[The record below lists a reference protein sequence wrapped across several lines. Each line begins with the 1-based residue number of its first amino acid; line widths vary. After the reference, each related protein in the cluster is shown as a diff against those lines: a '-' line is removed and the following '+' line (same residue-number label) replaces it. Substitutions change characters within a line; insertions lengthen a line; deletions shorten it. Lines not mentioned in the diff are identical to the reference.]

1 MPDLS
6 VQNIAFAVSNTSL
19 WKENTMKKIHWV
31 LLAAAMLTVVNLA
44 CGPSDVTPTQEP
56 QPTKEQAPTEEV
68 VEPTRVN
75 PTPEPTSTPVPKT
88 EATGGGLEI
97 VNQSGNDIWYIYLS
111 PSKADEWGEDWL
123 GDDIIRDGE
132 THVIEGVP
140 DGIYDLRAEDRDG
153 EAIELVWEMDL
164 AEVTALTIAGTA
176 PAGGMASLE
185 VVNESDTV
193 ITYLYVSPTDSAS
206 WGEDLLGAD
215 VIEVQGS
222 YVLDGI
228 PPGSYDIQ
236 AAGETD
242 AAIESVFDVDLSD
255 QRTWSVVGKADL
267 PDNAVL
273 RFEDDFS
280 DNRNDWGFDTADEDV
295 HYMRPSGGEYCI
307 LVKNNQFTAWEWYE
321 PFRTDEF
328 VAEVA
333 CTLSGAEDASCGLGF
348 GPDGD
353 NLYWFEVSPF
363 DQTYALFLLENDS
376 WQENLIEWTP
386 SNNIDP
392 DRSNYL
398 SMERVNGIVSLY
410 VNGVLVDQVKSQ
422 RFPTGRI
429 GIGGSTYEEANGTV
443 CLDDLRVWRLE

>member
-1 MPDLS
+1 
-6 VQNIAFAVSNTSL
+6 
-19 WKENTMKKIHWV
+19 MKKIHWV
-31 LLAAAMLTVVNLA
+31 LLAATVLTLVNLA
-44 CGPSDVTPTQEP
+44 CSPSDLMPTQEP
-56 QPTKEQAPTEEV
+56 EPTKEQAPTEA
-68 VEPTRVN
+68 VEPTRAE
-75 PTPEPTSTPVPKT
+75 PTPEPTPEATPTPVPEVETDGK
-88 EATGGGLEI
+88 GLQV
-97 VNQSGNDIWYIYLS
+97 VNQSGADIWYVYLS
-111 PSKADEWGEDWL
+111 PSKAEEWGEDRL

-132 THVIEGVP
+132 AYVIKDVSDGV
-140 DGIYDLRAEDRDG
+140 YDLRAEDSDG
-153 EAIELVWEMDL
+153 EAIEVVWEMDL
-164 AEVTALTIAGTA
+164 EETASLTITGAE

-185 VVNESDTV
+185 VVNESDTI
-193 ITYLYVSPTDSAS
+193 ITYLYVSPTDSDS
-206 WGEDLLGAD
+206 WGEDVLGAD
-215 VIEVQGS
+215 VIEQQGS

-228 PPGSYDIQ
+228 PQGSYDIQ
-236 AAGETD
+236 AADESD
-242 AAIESVFDVDLSD
+242 AAIESVFNVDLSG
-255 QRTWSVVGKADL
+255 QRTWTVAGKTNL

-280 DNRNDWGFDTADEDV
+280 DNRNDWGFDTGDEDV

-307 LVKNNQFTAWEWYE
+307 LIKRDQFTAWEWYE

-376 WQENLIEWTP
+376 WQENLVEWTE
-386 SNNIDP
+386 SKNIDP

-398 SMERVNGIVSLY
+398 SMERVNGVVSLY
-410 VNGVLVDQVKSQ
+410 VNGVLLDQIESQ

-429 GIGGSTYEEANGTV
+429 GIGGSTYEEADGTV

>member
-1 MPDLS
+1 
-6 VQNIAFAVSNTSL
+6 
-19 WKENTMKKIHWV
+19 MKKIHWV
-31 LLAAAMLTVVNLA
+31 LLAAGMLILVNLA
-44 CGPSDVTPTQEP
+44 CGPSDATPTQEP
-56 QPTKEQAPTEEV
+56 WPTKEPEQTEQ
-68 VEPTRVN
+68 VEPTRAE
-75 PTPEPTSTPVPKT
+75 PTPEPTSTPVPEA
-88 EATGGGLEI
+88 EATGGVLEV
-97 VNQSGNDIWYIYLS
+97 VNRSGTDIWYVYLS

-132 THVIEGVP
+132 TYVIEGVP
-140 DGIYDLRAEDRDG
+140 DGIYDLRAVDKDG
-153 EAIELVWEMDL
+153 EAIEVAWEMDL
-164 AEVTALTIAGTA
+164 EDQISLTITGTA

-185 VVNESDTV
+185 VLNESDSV

-206 WGEDLLGAD
+206 WGEDVLGAD
-215 VIEVQGS
+215 VVEVQGS

-236 AAGETD
+236 AADESDTV
-242 AAIESVFDVDLSD
+242 IESVFNVDLSG
-255 QRTWSVVGKADL
+255 QRTWTVVGKTDL
-267 PDNAVL
+267 PANAVL

-280 DNRNDWGFDTADEDV
+280 DNRNDWGFDTEGDEV
-295 HYMRPSGGEYCI
+295 YYMRPSDGEYCI
-307 LVKNNQFTAWEWYE
+307 QIKNNQFTAWEWYE
-321 PFRTDEF
+321 PFRTDQF

-386 SNNIDP
+386 SKNIDP
-392 DRSNYL
+392 GRSNYL
-398 SMERVNGIVSLY
+398 SMERVSGMVSVY
-410 VNGVLVDQVKSQ
+410 VNGVLLEQIENQ
-422 RFPTGRI
+422 RFSTGRI

>member
-1 MPDLS
+1 
-6 VQNIAFAVSNTSL
+6 
-19 WKENTMKKIHWV
+19 MKKIHWV

-44 CGPSDVTPTQEP
+44 CGPSDVTPSLEP
-56 QPTKEQAPTEEV
+56 QPTKEQAPTEEIT
-68 VEPTRVN
+68 EPTQVN

-88 EATGGGLEI
+88 EANDGGLEI
-97 VNQSGNDIWYIYLS
+97 INQSGADIWYVYLS

-123 GDDIIRDGE
+123 RDDIIRDGE
-132 THVIEGVP
+132 IYVIEGVP
-140 DGIYDLRAEDRDG
+140 DGICDLRAEDRDG

-164 AEVTALTIAGTA
+164 AEVPSLTIAGTA
-176 PAGGMASLE
+176 PAGGMASIE

-206 WGEDLLGAD
+206 WGEDMLGAD

-228 PPGSYDIQ
+228 APGTYDIQ
-236 AAGETD
+236 AADETD
-242 AAIESVFDVDLSD
+242 TAVESIFNVDLSG
-255 QRTWSVVGKADL
+255 QRTWSVVGKTDL
-267 PDNAVL
+267 PANAVL

-280 DNRNDWGFDTADEDV
+280 DNRNDWGLDTEDDEV

-307 LVKNNQFTAWEWYE
+307 LIKKDQFTAWEWYE

-333 CTLSGAEDASCGLGF
+333 CTLAGAEDASCGLGF

-376 WQENLIEWTP
+376 WQENLIEWTQ
-386 SNNIDP
+386 SKNINP

-410 VNGVLVDQVKSQ
+410 INGVLIDQIESR

-429 GIGGSTYEEANGTV
+429 GIGGSTYQEANGTV